1 MKNYINIAQKANMNS
16 DFSNLSLYI
25 DYLNDF
31 KDINT
36 VFKNAG
42 ISKESAQSI
51 LQQSKRWKNSLSNL
65 SESSSTSSGFITNEA
80 IALEGLKSSE
90 SALAAIGTTLKA
102 TLMNPLTWMAG
113 AGIAAVGALIYKAT
127 EFDRAV
133 NASAKSQSVFAS
145 AANELSELNSQMD
158 AVSARISELQALKQQ
173 QKISPAES
181 TELNLLMLQ
190 NSKLERQI
198 QLKEKSASQLSDI
211 AVNDT
216 LRALNQ
222 KNTIDLVP
230 TENSE
235 NGSDTKKVYDDFG
248 TAYYA
253 YDKTDIITA
262 TEKEIEK
269 LEDLKETKANLM
281 AEIKNPLTGS
291 ERKAAA
297 EKELQDIESEITK
310 LTHNVTDQIQD
321 LQVLYE
327 GLRDPMTGLMK
338 EGMSAE
344 AQIAYQSMTD
354 IFSTFNTLDLTGAE
368 AELAKLDN
376 FFNGSS
382 GRNYIKDALMAASDA
397 GENLEDA
404 LRGMG
409 LSLENLGIDNV
420 DTLKQYLDDAK
431 TSAEAA
437 AQSVDA
443 IDGSLESVQN
453 AFATANKGNDWSSMT
468 GYIEQANEL
477 YKQGL
482 IGTDDFQSVAQL
494 ISPEKID
501 ISDGENKAEA
511 YAKAWENAYE
521 KVSRW
526 FDTETPDESI
536 MNFARDLDAVDGT
549 IGNLDDSLVRINED
563 GGRFKVDF
571 KFKSSAE
578 AAKELGTSVEV
589 VEALLHKFED
599 YGYEFDDILFSGEG
613 LDAYKQSLE
622 GIRTLFDSLSDGTS
636 KERLGGLLEQWDSDY
651 AYFLEHPEE
660 LDNEQILKL
669 QFEYDMASLES
680 EIDHLQ
686 ELWNEGYRSAEIG
699 ASLNASKRAYREE
712 REKNTG
718 YDEDDDAG
726 YRAASDKIEE
736 LQSQFN
742 SNQSDADRESI
753 QSQISAI
760 LDLQNAFQDAFS
772 DGEAVDWESF
782 LNSEQAMS
790 VMEDIMNSTNLSK
803 EDLENLLNIDFD
815 TLASNE
821 PVIKV
826 TAEADVSAIEAQVS
840 GMEIGETLT
849 FNADISGVQQE
860 IEAIKNEDGTISYFT
875 EIDGTRTQFE
885 LNKNGTITYIVNE
898 VPGTEVDTSD
908 SVCELTVNE
917 VPGETVQTVPVATST
932 ANFDLGSYPTSLPPI
947 YQTVYQVPFKLSSGE
962 GTLATGTLLSPAHA
976 DGKVSLPQNETALV
990 NELGTESIIRN
1001 GKWMLIPGGMHREH
1015 LKKGDIILNANQTK
1029 SLMKYGKAAGKGR
1042 AYADGTL
1049 NSVLSNAYASGSG
1062 DTPEPETF
1070 DWIENRIKHL
1080 ESLTEDWK
1088 KKLESVTTFKAQNS
1102 YISQI
1107 ILAIQ
1112 NEISNLNESY
1122 NAYMAKAASLGLS
1135 SDYVQKI
1142 QSGQLV
1148 IEDITDEDLQEKI
1161 KDYQDW
1167 YDKAEDCRKSIEDLK
1182 LDVKDLNEEQVDNI
1196 TNDFGNLSS
1205 LFKTIIGHY
1214 ETLNQLAEKQGK
1226 SLGRTDYD
1234 ALIKYNNE
1242 LKAVKSEELK
1252 NMQAEFD
1259 RLMKT
1264 QEGFA
1269 GSDLYMDM
1277 QEHIFSLKDD
1287 IASINIELED
1297 IKDSIVESDFSAFK
1311 KNEAHLKSFAD
1322 ELDRIGDLLNENN
1335 FFNDNGSFTSVGY
1348 TKIALISEQITTAR
1362 QLMAEYENAIDQ
1374 LGKHL
1379 SKGNISQEE
1388 YNESLE
1394 EYREGAQN
1402 AAADVKRYKEAILD
1416 LVKDGLKQELDT
1428 NKELISAHKEALKG
1442 LKDYDNYQKKIEDK
1456 NKDIQQLQA
1465 QLAALEG
1472 QTGQNVDRQ
1481 RRELQAKLKELEADK
1496 QELMDDRAY
1505 DLRMEG
1511 YDKAQDD
1518 LQERFD
1524 AYIKDLESNTWT
1536 QEKVIADTLKNV
1548 RDNYGSVAGELNKI
1562 GVDMSADIAKPWL
1575 SAKNAAKQYTDTM
1588 KDAAAKSTIVTD
1600 KIDTSKRENQSVIQ
1614 SIAPKPAEKEYKAP
1628 PAETPQQPAAP
1639 SGPKSPNDLGL
1650 DPSPSTKGLSW
1661 LLKEVSIH
1669 DRLLY
1674 NGWAT
1679 SDRNYQL
1686 LHEWA
1691 GGQGSWTGTAEQ
1703 NIHILNA
1710 LKAAGF
1716 SHGGIL
1722 QATGEDGIF
1731 LGRNKEAVLT
1741 ETQWN
1746 TIRDLADTAPV
1757 LVHALPQFSAP
1768 QSPDTVTNVF
1778 DAPLIQVEGKADE
1791 YTVRELRQLARS
1803 IAPMIGKEFYKDAR
1817 KIGLK

>member
-1 MKNYINIAQKANMNS
+1 MTS
-16 DFSNLSLYI
+16 PH
-25 DYLNDF
+25 
-31 KDINT
+31 DINT
-36 VFKNAG
+36 VFKKAGVSSDNAKKALNNSQWL
-42 ISKESAQSI
+42 SKLNDIAEPAAASA
-51 LQQSKRWKNSLSNL
+51 
-65 SESSSTSSGFITNEA
+65 EAATNMG
-80 IALEGLKSSE
+80 IALAGLKSSE
-90 SALAAIGTTLKA
+90 SIGMNLGSSFAGLAGSL
-102 TLMNPLTWMAG
+102 
-113 AGIAAVGALIYKAT
+113 
-127 EFDRAV
+127 
-133 NASAKSQSVFAS
+133 S
-145 AANELSELNSQMD
+145 AALPLALTLGGAFATIYGLIKYANQFND
-158 AVSARISELQALKQQ
+158 AVSKTSESQSAYQETALGLASLNAELNTSNQRITELQALKDAGTISLAEESELEALKLQNQELQRQIELKQQ
-173 QKISPAES
+173 TAANES
-181 TELNLLMLQ
+181 NTTVNDAIAALKLNRTKDLTQETYSITELGEEVSSGYIETDILNATKNEIKTLSEYKEQRAKLLEEFNNKASDSRKSEINKEIDSLDFEISKYTSVISDNLNTLNTLQ
-190 NSKLERQI
+190 NSFK
-198 QLKEKSASQLSDI
+198 
-211 AVNDT
+211 
-216 LRALNQ
+216 
-222 KNTIDLVP
+222 
-230 TENSE
+230 
-235 NGSDTKKVYDDFG
+235 
-248 TAYYA
+248 
-253 YDKTDIITA
+253 
-262 TEKEIEK
+262 
-269 LEDLKETKANLM
+269 
-281 AEIKNPLTGS
+281 
-291 ERKAAA
+291 
-297 EKELQDIESEITK
+297 
-310 LTHNVTDQIQD
+310 
-321 LQVLYE
+321 
-327 GLRDPMTGLMK
+327 DPVTGLMK
-338 EGMSAE
+338 SGLSDEAINYYNEISNAIRDYTNIDLSPTEKTLSNLNYFFDSSA
-344 AQIAYQSMTD
+344 
-354 IFSTFNTLDLTGAE
+354 NH
-368 AELAKLDN
+368 N
-376 FFNGSS
+376 F
-382 GRNYIKDALMAASDA
+382 IKDALIDA
-397 GENLEDA
+397 TKAGDNLENV
-404 LRGMG
+404 LKGMG
-409 LSLENLGIDNV
+409 LSLENLGVEDA
-420 DTLKQYLDDAK
+420 DTLNRYFNEL
-431 TSAEAA
+431 AA
-437 AQSVDA
+437 AADRASASVKSLADTES
-443 IDGSLESVQN
+443 IDSVTAAFNSKN
-453 AFATANKGNDWSSMT
+453 A
-468 GYIEQANEL
+468 GYNYEQAITYSQKAADLFN
-477 YKQGL
+477 QGL
-482 IGTDDFQSVAQL
+482 VGTDDFKAFADYISYGMDDSIEAYQTGMEKFNRYFTAENDSGLQNFIQDFKEMRSLGEDDDWISNIGSTAQL
-494 ISPEKID
+494 AKDMGIGIGAVED
-501 ISDGENKAEA
+501 IL
-511 YAKAWENAYE
+511 
-521 KVSRW
+521 SR
-526 FDTETPDESI
+526 
-536 MNFARDLDAVDGT
+536 M
-549 IGNLDDSLVRINED
+549 
-563 GGRFKVDF
+563 
-571 KFKSSAE
+571 
-578 AAKELGTSVEV
+578 
-589 VEALLHKFED
+589 ED
-599 YGYEFDDILFSGEG
+599 YGYITSDQWHSSLDDLAEYQSSLAALEELYNSMDSGEEKDALGSNIEEWKANLQMYEDDLSLLDENAVIKIKFAYDNAQLQQQVDNSLALAEASGQSDSAVTNYANALVGQEEIIRNYEESLG
-613 LDAYKQSLE
+613 LDRE
-622 GIRTLFDSLSDGTS
+622 GITIPAAYDTTALYEQLRDATENEDIIEIQAEIIDKNESYKTFLESLS
-636 KERLGGLLEQWDSDY
+636 EQ
-651 AYFLEHPEE
+651 HPELTPE
-660 LDNEQILKL
+660 
-669 QFEYDMASLES
+669 
-680 EIDHLQ
+680 
-686 ELWNEGYRSAEIG
+686 
-699 ASLNASKRAYREE
+699 
-712 REKNTG
+712 
-718 YDEDDDAG
+718 
-726 YRAASDKIEE
+726 
-736 LQSQFN
+736 
-742 SNQSDADRESI
+742 
-753 QSQISAI
+753 
-760 LDLQNAFQDAFS
+760 
-772 DGEAVDWESF
+772 
-782 LNSEQAMS
+782 
-790 VMEDIMNSTNLSK
+790 
-803 EDLENLLNIDFD
+803 LNIDD
-815 TLASNE
+815 ANDIVLQKK
-821 PVIKV
+821 IKV
-826 TAEADVSAIEAQVS
+826 DESAIKE
-840 GMEIGETLT
+840 
-849 FNADISGVQQE
+849 VQH
-860 IEAIKNEDGTISYFT
+860 EDGTISYT
-875 EIDGTRTQFE
+875 ADI
-885 LNKNGTITYIVNE
+885 NGVTIPAEKKEENGVVFY
-898 VPGTEVDTSD
+898 
-908 SVCELTVNE
+908 TVNTKDVFAFTPPE
-917 VPGETVQTVPVATST
+917 KDGIASYTDDCSGISRT
-932 ANFDLGSYPTSLPPI
+932 APTI
-947 YQTVYQVPFKLSSGE
+947 Y
-962 GTLATGTLLSPAHA
+962 GTAIYTAVNMASNIASAFFGGHATGTLLSPAHA

-1226 SLGRTDYD
+1226 FLGRTDYD

-1297 IKDSIVESDFSAFK
+1297 IKDNIVESDFSAFK

-1428 NKELISAHKEALKG
+1428 NKELISARKEALKG

-1481 RRELQAKLKELEADK
+1481 RRELQAKLRELEADK
-1496 QELMDDRAY
+1496 QELMDDRSY

-1518 LQERFD
+1518 LQERFN
-1524 AYIKDLESNTWT
+1524 AYIKDLESNTRT
-1536 QEKVIADTLKNV
+1536 QEKVIGNTLKNV

-1562 GVDMSADIAKPWL
+1562 GVDMSEDIAKPWL
-1575 SAKNAAKQYTDTM
+1575 SAKNAAKQYTDAM

-1614 SIAPKPAEKEYKAP
+1614 SIAPKPAEKEYKVP

>member
-1 MKNYINIAQKANMNS
+1 MNS

-102 TLMNPLTWMAG
+102 TLTNPLTWMAG

-158 AVSARISELQALKQQ
+158 AVSARISELQTLKQQ

-190 NSKLERQI
+190 NSELEHQI

-291 ERKAAA
+291 ERKAEA
-297 EKELQDIESEITK
+297 EKELQDTEAEITK

-327 GLRDPMTGLMK
+327 GLRDPVTGLMK

-453 AFATANKGNDWSSMT
+453 AFAKANKGNDWSSMT

-549 IGNLDDSLVRINED
+549 IGNLDDSLVSINED

-578 AAKELGTSVEV
+578 AAKELGTRVEV

-699 ASLNASKRAYREE
+699 ASLNTSKRAYREE

-718 YDEDDDAG
+718 YDENDDAG

-826 TAEADVSAIEAQVS
+826 TAEADVSTIEAQVS

-932 ANFDLGSYPTSLPPI
+932 ANFNLGSYPTSLPPI

-1226 SLGRTDYD
+1226 FLGRTDYD

-1297 IKDSIVESDFSAFK
+1297 IKDNIVESDFSAFK

-1394 EYREGAQN
+1394 EYREGAQT

-1428 NKELISAHKEALKG
+1428 NKELISARKEALKG

-1481 RRELQAKLKELEADK
+1481 RRELQAKLRELEADK
-1496 QELMDDRAY
+1496 QELMDDRSY

-1518 LQERFD
+1518 LQERFN
-1524 AYIKDLESNTWT
+1524 AYIKDLESNTRT
-1536 QEKVIADTLKNV
+1536 QEKVIGNTLKNV

-1562 GVDMSADIAKPWL
+1562 GVDMSEDIAKPWL
-1575 SAKNAAKQYTDTM
+1575 SAKNAAKQYTDAM

-1614 SIAPKPAEKEYKAP
+1614 SIAPKPAEKEYKVP

>member
-1 MKNYINIAQKANMNS
+1 MNLGKYGNTIKELGSVFDTTDEESLKKYSAVLKKLTNVTDIKDFITTSKATKPFTQKALEMTTFPANIKKDIKAMAEISEVVDSLPDGKKFLNIN
-16 DFSNLSLYI
+16 DAFLSLGNGIKYLSSTTPGLIAPGAIGVFGGLMALSTLTDEWKKYRGFDYDTNQTKSSSAIGKYENISSELDATIAKLKEIKSMKETLASNAPFSFTNKDELQDLQLEYYTLKQQEQLLQTMSNAEKAAASNAAARAMATTQESDVSSARFDHNINGEAYLDLNHKNVSYMNDAEQIKSLVTEITSVNSQMERLQELQSATTDVKQIKKYQDQIEDLNAYQLDLNNSLSERLKTASTNYSAIVGDEKYADLAKEYESAFLSIENMGKSTKEVKQNTLEHFFTSTDNQLLSNSLLDIARQGELTENVLKNLGITTGMIGKDVNVDDVI
-25 DYLNDF
+25 DYFNNLATAADRASASVKSLADTESIDSVTAAFNS
-31 KDINT
+31 
-36 VFKNAG
+36 KNAG
-42 ISKESAQSI
+42 YNYEQA
-51 LQQSKRWKNSLSNL
+51 
-65 SESSSTSSGFITNEA
+65 IT
-80 IALEGLKSSE
+80 
-90 SALAAIGTTLKA
+90 
-102 TLMNPLTWMAG
+102 
-113 AGIAAVGALIYKAT
+113 Y
-127 EFDRAV
+127 
-133 NASAKSQSVFAS
+133 SQ
-145 AANELSELNSQMD
+145 
-158 AVSARISELQALKQQ
+158 
-173 QKISPAES
+173 
-181 TELNLLMLQ
+181 
-190 NSKLERQI
+190 
-198 QLKEKSASQLSDI
+198 
-211 AVNDT
+211 
-216 LRALNQ
+216 
-222 KNTIDLVP
+222 
-230 TENSE
+230 
-235 NGSDTKKVYDDFG
+235 
-248 TAYYA
+248 
-253 YDKTDIITA
+253 
-262 TEKEIEK
+262 
-269 LEDLKETKANLM
+269 
-281 AEIKNPLTGS
+281 
-291 ERKAAA
+291 KAA
-297 EKELQDIESEITK
+297 
-310 LTHNVTDQIQD
+310 D
-321 LQVLYE
+321 L
-327 GLRDPMTGLMK
+327 
-338 EGMSAE
+338 
-344 AQIAYQSMTD
+344 
-354 IFSTFNTLDLTGAE
+354 FN
-368 AELAKLDN
+368 
-376 FFNGSS
+376 
-382 GRNYIKDALMAASDA
+382 
-397 GENLEDA
+397 
-404 LRGMG
+404 
-409 LSLENLGIDNV
+409 
-420 DTLKQYLDDAK
+420 
-431 TSAEAA
+431 
-437 AQSVDA
+437 
-443 IDGSLESVQN
+443 
-453 AFATANKGNDWSSMT
+453 
-468 GYIEQANEL
+468 
-477 YKQGL
+477 QGL
-482 IGTDDFQSVAQL
+482 VGTDDFKAFADYISYGMDDSIEAYQTGMEKFNRYFTAENDSGLQNFIQDFKEMRSLGEDDDWISNIGSTAQL
-494 ISPEKID
+494 AKDMGIGIGAVED
-501 ISDGENKAEA
+501 IL
-511 YAKAWENAYE
+511 
-521 KVSRW
+521 SR
-526 FDTETPDESI
+526 
-536 MNFARDLDAVDGT
+536 M
-549 IGNLDDSLVRINED
+549 
-563 GGRFKVDF
+563 
-571 KFKSSAE
+571 
-578 AAKELGTSVEV
+578 
-589 VEALLHKFED
+589 ED
-599 YGYEFDDILFSGEG
+599 YGYITSDQWHSSLDDLAEYKSSLAALEELSNSMDSGEEKESLGSNIEEWKANLQMYEDDLSLLDENAVIKIKFAYDNAQLQQEVDNSLALAEASGQSDSAVTNYANALVGQEEIIRNYEESLG
-613 LDAYKQSLE
+613 LDRE
-622 GIRTLFDSLSDGTS
+622 GITIPAAYDTTALYEQLRDATENEDIIEIQAEIIDKNESYKTFLESLS
-636 KERLGGLLEQWDSDY
+636 EQ
-651 AYFLEHPEE
+651 HPELTPE
-660 LDNEQILKL
+660 
-669 QFEYDMASLES
+669 
-680 EIDHLQ
+680 
-686 ELWNEGYRSAEIG
+686 
-699 ASLNASKRAYREE
+699 
-712 REKNTG
+712 
-718 YDEDDDAG
+718 
-726 YRAASDKIEE
+726 
-736 LQSQFN
+736 
-742 SNQSDADRESI
+742 
-753 QSQISAI
+753 
-760 LDLQNAFQDAFS
+760 
-772 DGEAVDWESF
+772 
-782 LNSEQAMS
+782 
-790 VMEDIMNSTNLSK
+790 
-803 EDLENLLNIDFD
+803 LNIDD
-815 TLASNE
+815 ANDIVLQKK
-821 PVIKV
+821 IKV
-826 TAEADVSAIEAQVS
+826 DESAIKE
-840 GMEIGETLT
+840 
-849 FNADISGVQQE
+849 VQH
-860 IEAIKNEDGTISYFT
+860 EDGTISYT
-875 EIDGTRTQFE
+875 ADI
-885 LNKNGTITYIVNE
+885 NGVTIPAEKKEENGVVFY
-898 VPGTEVDTSD
+898 
-908 SVCELTVNE
+908 TVNTKDVFAFTPPE
-917 VPGETVQTVPVATST
+917 KDGIASYTDDCSGISRT
-932 ANFDLGSYPTSLPPI
+932 APTI
-947 YQTVYQVPFKLSSGE
+947 Y
-962 GTLATGTLLSPAHA
+962 GTAIYTAVNMASNIASAFFGGHATGTLLSPAHA

-1148 IEDITDEDLQEKI
+1148 LEDITDEDLQEKI
-1161 KDYQDW
+1161 KNYQDW

-1214 ETLNQLAEKQGK
+1214 ETLNELAKKQGK

-1416 LVKDGLKQELDT
+1416 LVKDGLKQELDS
-1428 NKELISAHKEALKG
+1428 NKELISARKEALKG
-1442 LKDYDNYQKKIEDK
+1442 LKDYDNYQKKIKDK

-1524 AYIKDLESNTWT
+1524 AYIKDLESNTQT
-1536 QEKVIADTLKNV
+1536 QEKVIANTLKNV
-1548 RDNYGSVAGELNKI
+1548 QDNYGAVAGELNKI

-1575 SAKNAAKQYTDTM
+1575 SAKNAAKQYTDAM

-1628 PAETPQQPAAP
+1628 PAETPQQLAAP

-1650 DPSPSTKGLSW
+1650 EPSPSTKGLSW

-1691 GGQGSWTGTAEQ
+1691 GGQGGWTGTAEQ

>member
-1 MKNYINIAQKANMNS
+1 
-16 DFSNLSLYI
+16 
-25 DYLNDF
+25 
-31 KDINT
+31 
-36 VFKNAG
+36 
-42 ISKESAQSI
+42 
-51 LQQSKRWKNSLSNL
+51 
-65 SESSSTSSGFITNEA
+65 
-80 IALEGLKSSE
+80 
-90 SALAAIGTTLKA
+90 
-102 TLMNPLTWMAG
+102 
-113 AGIAAVGALIYKAT
+113 
-127 EFDRAV
+127 
-133 NASAKSQSVFAS
+133 
-145 AANELSELNSQMD
+145 
-158 AVSARISELQALKQQ
+158 
-173 QKISPAES
+173 
-181 TELNLLMLQ
+181 
-190 NSKLERQI
+190 
-198 QLKEKSASQLSDI
+198 
-211 AVNDT
+211 
-216 LRALNQ
+216 
-222 KNTIDLVP
+222 
-230 TENSE
+230 
-235 NGSDTKKVYDDFG
+235 
-248 TAYYA
+248 
-253 YDKTDIITA
+253 
-262 TEKEIEK
+262 
-269 LEDLKETKANLM
+269 
-281 AEIKNPLTGS
+281 
-291 ERKAAA
+291 
-297 EKELQDIESEITK
+297 
-310 LTHNVTDQIQD
+310 
-321 LQVLYE
+321 
-327 GLRDPMTGLMK
+327 
-338 EGMSAE
+338 
-344 AQIAYQSMTD
+344 
-354 IFSTFNTLDLTGAE
+354 
-368 AELAKLDN
+368 
-376 FFNGSS
+376 
-382 GRNYIKDALMAASDA
+382 
-397 GENLEDA
+397 
-404 LRGMG
+404 
-409 LSLENLGIDNV
+409 
-420 DTLKQYLDDAK
+420 
-431 TSAEAA
+431 
-437 AQSVDA
+437 
-443 IDGSLESVQN
+443 
-453 AFATANKGNDWSSMT
+453 
-468 GYIEQANEL
+468 
-477 YKQGL
+477 
-482 IGTDDFQSVAQL
+482 
-494 ISPEKID
+494 
-501 ISDGENKAEA
+501 
-511 YAKAWENAYE
+511 
-521 KVSRW
+521 
-526 FDTETPDESI
+526 
-536 MNFARDLDAVDGT
+536 
-549 IGNLDDSLVRINED
+549 
-563 GGRFKVDF
+563 
-571 KFKSSAE
+571 
-578 AAKELGTSVEV
+578 
-589 VEALLHKFED
+589 
-599 YGYEFDDILFSGEG
+599 
-613 LDAYKQSLE
+613 
-622 GIRTLFDSLSDGTS
+622 
-636 KERLGGLLEQWDSDY
+636 
-651 AYFLEHPEE
+651 
-660 LDNEQILKL
+660 
-669 QFEYDMASLES
+669 
-680 EIDHLQ
+680 
-686 ELWNEGYRSAEIG
+686 
-699 ASLNASKRAYREE
+699 
-712 REKNTG
+712 
-718 YDEDDDAG
+718 
-726 YRAASDKIEE
+726 
-736 LQSQFN
+736 
-742 SNQSDADRESI
+742 
-753 QSQISAI
+753 
-760 LDLQNAFQDAFS
+760 
-772 DGEAVDWESF
+772 
-782 LNSEQAMS
+782 
-790 VMEDIMNSTNLSK
+790 
-803 EDLENLLNIDFD
+803 
-815 TLASNE
+815 
-821 PVIKV
+821 
-826 TAEADVSAIEAQVS
+826 
-840 GMEIGETLT
+840 
-849 FNADISGVQQE
+849 
-860 IEAIKNEDGTISYFT
+860 
-875 EIDGTRTQFE
+875 
-885 LNKNGTITYIVNE
+885 
-898 VPGTEVDTSD
+898 
-908 SVCELTVNE
+908 
-917 VPGETVQTVPVATST
+917 
-932 ANFDLGSYPTSLPPI
+932 
-947 YQTVYQVPFKLSSGE
+947 
-962 GTLATGTLLSPAHA
+962 
-976 DGKVSLPQNETALV
+976 
-990 NELGTESIIRN
+990 
-1001 GKWMLIPGGMHREH
+1001 
-1015 LKKGDIILNANQTK
+1015 
-1029 SLMKYGKAAGKGR
+1029 MKYGKAAGKGR
-1042 AYADGTL
+1042 AYAEGTL

-1428 NKELISAHKEALKG
+1428 NKELISARKEALKG

-1472 QTGQNVDRQ
+1472 QTRQNVDRQ

-1496 QELMDDRAY
+1496 QELMDDRSY

-1524 AYIKDLESNTWT
+1524 AYIKDLESNTQT
-1536 QEKVIADTLKNV
+1536 QEKVIANTLKNV
-1548 RDNYGSVAGELNKI
+1548 RDNYGAVAGELNKI

-1575 SAKNAAKQYTDTM
+1575 SAKNAAKQYTDAM

-1600 KIDTSKRENQSVIQ
+1600 RIDTTKRENQSVIQ

-1722 QATGEDGIF
+1722 QTTGEDGIF

-1746 TIRDLADTAPV
+1746 TIRNLADTAPV
-1757 LVHALPQFSAP
+1757 LVHTLPQFSAP
-1768 QSPDTVTNVF
+1768 QSPDTVTNIF

-1791 YTVRELRQLARS
+1791 YTVRELRQLAKS

>member
-1 MKNYINIAQKANMNS
+1 MNS

-102 TLMNPLTWMAG
+102 TLTNPLTWMAG

-158 AVSARISELQALKQQ
+158 AVSARISELQTLKQQ

-190 NSKLERQI
+190 NSELEHQI

-291 ERKAAA
+291 ERKAEA
-297 EKELQDIESEITK
+297 EKELQDTEAEITK

-327 GLRDPMTGLMK
+327 GLRDPVTGLMK

-453 AFATANKGNDWSSMT
+453 AFAKANKGNDWSSMT

-501 ISDGENKAEA
+501 ISDGEGGSLRKPG
-511 YAKAWENAYE
+511 KMLM
-521 KVSRW
+521 KGRW

-536 MNFARDLDAVDGT
+536 MNFARDLDAGAERWKS
-549 IGNLDDSLVRINED
+549 DDSLVSINED
-563 GGRFKVDF
+563 GGRFKVDSNSNPQP
-571 KFKSSAE
+571 KPQ
-578 AAKELGTSVEV
+578 ELGTRVEV

-699 ASLNASKRAYREE
+699 ASLNTSKRAYREE

-718 YDEDDDAG
+718 YDENDDAG

-826 TAEADVSAIEAQVS
+826 TAEADVSTIEAQVS

-932 ANFDLGSYPTSLPPI
+932 ANFNLGSYPTSLPPI

-1226 SLGRTDYD
+1226 FLGRTDYD

-1297 IKDSIVESDFSAFK
+1297 IKDNIVESDFSAFK

-1428 NKELISAHKEALKG
+1428 NKELISARKEALKG

-1481 RRELQAKLKELEADK
+1481 RRELQAKLRELEADK
-1496 QELMDDRAY
+1496 QELMDDRSY

-1518 LQERFD
+1518 LQERFN
-1524 AYIKDLESNTWT
+1524 AYIKDLESNTRT
-1536 QEKVIADTLKNV
+1536 QEKVIGNTLKNV

-1562 GVDMSADIAKPWL
+1562 GVDMSEDIAKPWL
-1575 SAKNAAKQYTDTM
+1575 SAKNAAKQYTDAM

-1614 SIAPKPAEKEYKAP
+1614 SIAPKPAEKEYKVP